1 MVDADGLPV
10 RGVVDKVYAQV
21 VRTMFE
27 SLQQMAKMES
37 EAPTATADDNK
48 DQLNAHVVLVENMH
62 HFATSVRDLR
72 IPALSVFVKQA
83 SELYDENM
91 TLYVRLVLRRPLARH
106 YVRLRPL
113 WTALTA
119 QDFFLGM
126 EQLLRTTPP
135 NEVGLH
141 SAYTKSAVRRVTSS
155 LNAKELRKAVE
166 PLAKRVEKHFAPGG
180 GEGMSTKDAA
190 EVQSNVWRACADEA
204 TRCAT
209 AWKALL
215 ERCYPDTPGVALE
228 FTAADVADAFKRFK
242 PISA

>member
-10 RGVVDKVYAQV
+10 RAVVDKVYAQV

-37 EAPTATADDNK
+37 EAGAAATDDNK

-106 YVRLRPL
+106 YVRPTRSCLR
-113 WTALTA
+113 
-119 QDFFLGM
+119 
-126 EQLLRTTPP
+126 
-135 NEVGLH
+135 
-141 SAYTKSAVRRVTSS
+141 
-155 LNAKELRKAVE
+155 
-166 PLAKRVEKHFAPGG
+166 
-180 GEGMSTKDAA
+180 
-190 EVQSNVWRACADEA
+190 
-204 TRCAT
+204 
-209 AWKALL
+209 
-215 ERCYPDTPGVALE
+215 
-228 FTAADVADAFKRFK
+228 
-242 PISA
+242 